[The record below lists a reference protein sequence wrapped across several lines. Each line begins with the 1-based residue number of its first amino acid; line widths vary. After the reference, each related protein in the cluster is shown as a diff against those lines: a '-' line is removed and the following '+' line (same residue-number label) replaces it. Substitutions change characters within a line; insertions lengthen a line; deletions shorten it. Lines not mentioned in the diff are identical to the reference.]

1 MVENPGKSHLPQL
14 MALFESLPPSQKN
27 AALRQMQEGIFPA
40 QRNQPEDDVHICE
53 FCEDFVMSS
62 SSEKI
67 HDVLMNPFA
76 NYQIDVRDPSKILYV
91 LQRLDLVMGP
101 EIPQCVFHSTPP
113 RCIDQGWKLTLYENT
128 ALIKNPSLPSI
139 QKRNTTTA

>member
-1 MVENPGKSHLPQL
+1 MEGGPEKSHLTQL

-27 AALRQMQEGIFPA
+27 AALRQMQEGTSST
-40 QRNQPEDDVHICE
+40 RRDHPEEDIHSCE

-67 HDVLMNPFA
+67 RDVLMNPFA

-91 LQRLDLVMGP
+91 L
-101 EIPQCVFHSTPP
+101 
-113 RCIDQGWKLTLYENT
+113 
-128 ALIKNPSLPSI
+128 
-139 QKRNTTTA
+139 